1 MLSNGRRNWPKS
13 LLYRAVARFFVTG
26 GGGGGGGGG
35 ESRGGGG
42 GAVGGGGGGGGII
55 ASAEGT
61 GLVGRSGGI
70 LPLPLPSSLEVS
82 KCYFQHLS

>member
-26 GGGGGGGGG
+26 GGGG
-35 ESRGGGG
+35 R
-42 GAVGGGGGGGGII
+42 GGII
-55 ASAEGT
+55 ARADGT
-61 GLVGRSGGI
+61 SLVGRPGGI

>member
-26 GGGGGGGGG
+26 GGG
-35 ESRGGGG
+35 R
-42 GAVGGGGGGGGII
+42 GGII

-61 GLVGRSGGI
+61 SLVGRSGGI